1 MKRLT
6 RANLIIA
13 VMTGFTFAGFA
24 SAITGTLAWYAYSTR
39 ITISLTGTAVRSSV
53 QLELGIVD
61 NDNYFSASEISTY
74 NLTRVDES
82 DGNSIVWNKSAA
94 GLTSEMINAYLANS
108 VYSTNE
114 LSPVTTLGRSG
125 DDALDLYAAPE
136 CSSRSGEDRIHD
148 DAKTKDYVQI
158 PFAFKILNSQEYC
171 VPHKEIWITDTV
183 VAAERNLEKA
193 IRVFVDNV
201 NDNLAA
207 NNRYLFRPDSATNE
221 NPGATTVAG
230 LLDLNGDGY
239 YDYNATSRNEYL
251 YGDIDVDG
259 DLNYSAARVDPTGF
273 IDENDTGD
281 TSQLEED
288 KTTFY
293 SRHYSN
299 TKSPILTNV
308 TYKTAAFETK
318 KTVYPSINGEGDYTG
333 GKPVSMTSGNVDSP
347 IGESYT
353 YIGYSTLTIF
363 IEGWDHSIIDSV
375 VGAQFYLGLQFEIN
389 KV

>member
-39 ITISLTGTAVRSSV
+39 ITISLSGTAVRSSV

-61 NDNYFSASEISTY
+61 NNNYFSAEEIARY

-82 DGNSIVWNKSAA
+82 DDNSIVWNKSAS

-125 DDALDLYAAPE
+125 TDALNLYAAPE
-136 CSSRSGEDRIHD
+136 CSSRSGEDRD
-148 DAKTKDYVQI
+148 YDAANTKDYVQI
-158 PFAFKILNSQEYC
+158 PFAFKVLNSQEYC
-171 VPHKEIWITDTV
+171 VPHREIWITDTV

-193 IRVFVDNV
+193 IRVFVDDITSNT
-201 NDNLAA
+201 
-207 NNRYLFRPDSATNE
+207 RYLFRPDSAINE
-221 NPGATTVAG
+221 NPGTTTVAG

-239 YDYNATSRNEYL
+239 YDYNVNSRNEYL
-251 YGDIDVDG
+251 YGDIDIDG
-259 DLNYSAARVDPTGF
+259 NLNYDAARVDATGF

-281 TSQLEED
+281 TSQDEQD

-308 TYKTAAFETK
+308 TYKTAAYETK
-318 KTVYPSINGEGDYTG
+318 KTVYPSINGDGDYTG
-333 GKPVSMTSGNVDSP
+333 GKPVSVTSGNIDSP
-347 IGESYT
+347 VGDNYT

-363 IEGWDHSIIDSV
+363 IEGWDHSIVDSV

>member
-1 MKRLT
+1 MRHVT

-61 NDNYFSASEISTY
+61 NDDYFSNEEISTY

-108 VYSTNE
+108 IYSTNE

-125 DDALDLYAAPE
+125 AEALNLYAAPE

-158 PFAFKILNSQEYC
+158 PFAFKVLNSQEFC
-171 VPHKEIWITDTV
+171 VPHKSIWITDTV
-183 VAAERNLEKA
+183 VAAERYLEKA
-193 IRVFVDNV
+193 IRVFVD
-201 NDNLAA
+201 DITSDT
-207 NNRYLFRPDSATNE
+207 RYLFRPDSDVNE
-221 NPGATTVAG
+221 DPGATTVAG
-230 LLDLNGDGY
+230 LLDLNGDGW
-239 YDYNATSRNEYL
+239 YDYNANNRKEFL
-251 YGDIDVDG
+251 YGDIDVIG
-259 DLNYSAARVDPTGF
+259 DLDYDVARVDPTGF
-273 IDENDTGD
+273 IDENDTDD

-299 TKSPILTNV
+299 TRSPILTNV
-308 TYKTAAFETK
+308 TYKTAAYETK
-318 KTVYPSINGEGDYTG
+318 KTVYPSINGVGDYTG
-333 GKPVSMTSGNVDSP
+333 GKPVTMTSGNLDSP

-375 VGAQFYLGLQFEIN
+375 VGAHFYLGLQFEIN